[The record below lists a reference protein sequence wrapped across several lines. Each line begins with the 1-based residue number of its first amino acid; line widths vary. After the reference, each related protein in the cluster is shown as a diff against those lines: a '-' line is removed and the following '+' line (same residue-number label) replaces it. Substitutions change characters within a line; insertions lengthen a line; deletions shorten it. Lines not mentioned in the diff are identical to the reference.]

1 MDQQP
6 IEQSQPESQPKTG
19 QPVQQERQSQDT
31 RTYFPL
37 GPKTLALLVFKR
49 AMCIIVL
56 FLGLIAL
63 AAIRG
68 SVPDILGGFMDTI
81 LNFGLVAVLG
91 FSFFICLAAWL
102 EYQHYGVILEPENF
116 RIKRGVIAQT
126 EVGIPYRRIKEV
138 NLDRGIFEQMFGV
151 STVVITLLGEGEGQR
166 FQDESEIDLPL
177 IEQSIAQEIQ
187 NCILEKGGHY
197 SSNA

>member
-1 MDQQP
+1 MDQPPAQQSPNPSQQQNQLAPQP
-6 IEQSQPESQPKTG
+6 QNVRS
-19 QPVQQERQSQDT
+19 
-31 RTYFPL
+31 YFPL
-37 GPKTLALLVFKR
+37 GPKTLALLIFKR
-49 AMCIIVL
+49 AAGIVVL

-68 SVPDILGGFMDTI
+68 TLPDMLGNFMDTV
-81 LNFGLVAVLG
+81 LSFGLVAVLG
-91 FSFFICLAAWL
+91 FSFFICLTAYL

-116 RIKRGVIAQT
+116 RIKRGVLSQT

-166 FQDESEIDLPL
+166 FQDESEITLPL
-177 IEQSIAQEIQ
+177 IEQGIAQEIQ
-187 NCILEKGGHY
+187 NAILEKGGHY